1 MTWNTNMIFASIVC
15 QYQTATSDTNIV
27 TVWDQRILR
36 TDTDH
41 WLIDVTNEHV
51 EYYLTDMNK
60 ELKDTNVKIFFRWE
74 LMSTIGTYWGDMVEV
89 GQF

>member
-1 MTWNTNMIFASIVC
+1 M
-15 QYQTATSDTNIV
+15 
-27 TVWDQRILR
+27 TVWDQRITR
-36 TDTDH
+36 EDTDH
-41 WLIDVTNEHV
+41 WLIDVTDEHV

-74 LMSTIGTYWGDMVEV
+74 LMSTFGTYWGEMLEV